1 MVSDMIDK
9 CIFPD
14 YLLTVVGAML
24 GLGSAVFI
32 LTANIYC
39 AFLKPNNC
47 PQLTWIMDL
56 LVPIY
61 GISSYTVNTNPSSR
75 TPIHFIS
82 FLLKISIIRYQISK
96 ASFLQR
102 FPWCCWS
109 VLSCLGFSA
118 SASNLYQWRFWYYTG
133 WWPC

>member
-47 PQLTWIMDL
+47 PQLT
-56 LVPIY
+56 
-61 GISSYTVNTNPSSR
+61 
-75 TPIHFIS
+75 
-82 FLLKISIIRYQISK
+82 
-96 ASFLQR
+96 
-102 FPWCCWS
+102 
-109 VLSCLGFSA
+109 
-118 SASNLYQWRFWYYTG
+118 
-133 WWPC
+133 

>member
-1 MVSDMIDK
+1 MSHQKFKLKKKKKIMVSDMIDK

-47 PQLTWIMDL
+47 PQLT
-56 LVPIY
+56 
-61 GISSYTVNTNPSSR
+61 
-75 TPIHFIS
+75 
-82 FLLKISIIRYQISK
+82 
-96 ASFLQR
+96 
-102 FPWCCWS
+102 
-109 VLSCLGFSA
+109 
-118 SASNLYQWRFWYYTG
+118 
-133 WWPC
+133 